1 MPHTSRHELAALFRL
16 AAPLITA
23 QLAHVLMVFTDT
35 IMMAML
41 GPEQLAGGALGATCY
56 YMLSLFCVGVMA
68 AVGSLV
74 AIRHGAGDTL
84 GATRLLQNGLWLALL
99 LGAGGALCLHGLG
112 PLLPYLGQQAGNVD
126 FAMAF
131 LGPLALA
138 LPGYLCFMALR
149 GFTSA
154 IGYPGPVMAIG
165 VAGAIANFV
174 INYALIKGWFGL
186 PSLGLGGIGMT
197 TALVSTAMALALG
210 LYILR
215 SPAYRQYSLLR
226 GPLSPRRAE
235 MGALLRLGL
244 PIGGTYAAEQGLF
257 TFATLCMGALGSV
270 QLAAHQIAIQAVT
283 LAFIL
288 PQGLSYAVTFRVG
301 QHYGAGRLAD
311 ARRAGRLGIASGACC
326 MLLFALL
333 FWLAPEYVIGLFV
346 DRSDPAFAEIVSL
359 AVSLLAVA
367 ALFELFDGTQSIAMG
382 TIRGLGDGKTTLLV
396 GLGCYWLIGIPL
408 AWTLAFPLGWGAHGI
423 WWGLAGGLACAAIG
437 LSLGFEWK
445 TARLLRPQAQQAG
458 QACLS

>member
-1 MPHTSRHELAALFRL
+1 MQNTLRSELAALVRL
-16 AAPLITA
+16 AAPLIAA

-74 AIRHGAGDTL
+74 AIRHGAGD
-84 GATRLLQNGLWLALL
+84 GSGVTRLIQNGLWLALL
-99 LGAGGALCLHGLG
+99 LGIGGALCLHGLG
-112 PLLPYLGQQAGNVD
+112 PLLPHLGQQPATAAL
-126 FAMAF
+126 AMEF

-154 IGYPGPVMAIG
+154 IGYPGPVMTIG
-165 VAGAIANFV
+165 MVGAGANFV
-174 INYALIKGWFGL
+174 INYALIEGWFGL
-186 PSLGLGGIGMT
+186 PSPGLSGIGMT
-197 TALVSTAMALALG
+197 TALVSTGMALALG

-215 SPAYRQYSLLR
+215 SPAYRRYALLR
-226 GPLSPRRAE
+226 GLLRPRRAE
-235 MGALLRLGL
+235 MSMLLRLGL

-301 QHYGAGRLAD
+301 QHYGAGRLAEL
-311 ARRAGRLGIASGACC
+311 RRAGRLGIAGGACC
-326 MLLFALL
+326 MLAFALL
-333 FWLAPEYVIGLFV
+333 FWLAPEAVVGLFV
-346 DRSDPAFAEIVSL
+346 ERSDPAFAEVVSL

-408 AWTLAFPLGWGAHGI
+408 AWTLAFPLGWGAHGV
-423 WWGLAGGLACAAIG
+423 WWGLAGGLACAAIA
-437 LSLGFEWK
+437 LTLGFEWK
-445 TARLLRPQAQQAG
+445 SARLLPPQPAQGAT
-458 QACLS
+458 CLS